1 MLCTYFV
8 NEFLILCYAQDDAL
22 TENPKS
28 ECMRIRAELLYLI
41 LVAIAALVLDYFI
54 DLESMLQNLVS
65 WIRSRTVNSDH

>member
-1 MLCTYFV
+1 MFCTYFV
-8 NEFLILCYAQDDAL
+8 NEFLILCYAQDDTL